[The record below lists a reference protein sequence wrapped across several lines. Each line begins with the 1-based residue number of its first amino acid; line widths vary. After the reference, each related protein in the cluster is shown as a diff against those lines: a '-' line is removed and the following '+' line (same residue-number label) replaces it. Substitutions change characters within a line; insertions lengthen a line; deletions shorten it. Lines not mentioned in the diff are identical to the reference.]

1 MRKVLKIGICGLL
14 AVMLL
19 AGCSKSNEEA
29 GPVDSTTVV
38 ESTDNTAGTT
48 GQDTV
53 KLGEYM
59 GVSFT
64 PVSAEVT
71 EDQVEAEL
79 QELVD
84 ANPVTIE
91 VDRAAKEGDV
101 VNIDFVGM
109 KDGVAFEGG
118 TSQGYDLTLGS
129 GSFIDGFE
137 DGLVGTKKGQE
148 VSLNLT
154 FPEDYFQTDLAGQEV
169 VFDVTINVVSESKP
183 AVLDDDFVAK
193 NTEFTSVEECREG
206 IRKALAETAKAN
218 ALNQKKNE
226 VFMKVMDASEV
237 FPSDETIQKYYDE
250 QMAAYEQQAESF
262 GMELKDLVNDL
273 EAFQTELRNVS
284 IEVARQNLVINAIAE
299 KENITIED
307 SDREAMAVEF
317 GFGSGEEMLQAV
329 GQEAVDGYLL
339 PNKVMDFLADNAVE
353 G

>member
-14 AVMLL
+14 AVSLL
-19 AGCSKSNEEA
+19 SGCSGSNGDA
-29 GPVDSTTVV
+29 GQAESTSAV
-38 ESTDNTAGTT
+38 ESTESGAGAA
-48 GQDTV
+48 GQDSV
-53 KLGEYM
+53 SLGEYM

-64 PVSAEVT
+64 PVSVEVT
-71 EDQVEAEL
+71 DEQVEAGL

-84 ANPVTIE
+84 ANPVVTE

-118 TSQGYDLTLGS
+118 TSQGYDLELGS

-137 DGLVGTKKGQE
+137 DGLIGAEKGQE

-154 FPEDYFQTDLAGQEV
+154 FPEDYFNTELAGQEV
-169 VFDVTINVVSESKP
+169 VFDMTINTVSESVP
-183 AVLDDDFVAK
+183 AVLDDAFVTS
-193 NTEFTSVEECREG
+193 NTEYASVDECRQG
-206 IRKALAETAKAN
+206 IRKGLEEAAAVN
-218 ALNQKKNE
+218 ALNQKRNE
-226 VFMKVMDASEV
+226 VFMKVMEASEV
-237 FPSDETIQKYYDE
+237 TASQETIQKYYDD
-250 QMAAYEQQAESF
+250 QMGAYEQQAQSF
-262 GMELKDLVNDL
+262 GMELKDMVDDL
-273 EAFQTELRNVS
+273 EAFQAEIMNVS

-299 KENITIED
+299 KENIVIED
-307 SDREAMAVEF
+307 SDREAMAAEF
-317 GFGSGEEMLQAV
+317 GFASGEEMVQAV